1 MKKFETPEIEI
12 QVFELVD
19 VIATSVLDPE
29 EPVVTPDDGEWA

>member
-12 QVFELVD
+12 QDFELVD

-29 EPVVTPDDGEWA
+29 QPGVDVDNGEWA

>member
-29 EPVVTPDDGEWA
+29 NPGVTPDDGEWA